1 VNVKLFGGS
10 GGGKGKEDKIW
21 ISCETGNN
29 CLLCK
34 KGYTFREVVDNALRA
49 LMELIK
55 ICTTYSR
62 VW

>member
-1 VNVKLFGGS
+1 MSNFLEEVEAEKGRKTKFGFLVRLVIIVFS
-10 GGGKGKEDKIW
+10 A
-21 ISCETGNN
+21 
-29 CLLCK
+29 K